1 MYSFFFVQVEKRVQE
16 CRRVIDLLEKLNGGI
31 SVDNIL
37 GRDFELGQ
45 FKV

>member
-1 MYSFFFVQVEKRVQE
+1 
-16 CRRVIDLLEKLNGGI
+16 VIDLLEKLNGGI
-31 SVDNIL
+31 PVDNVL